1 MTDTEPGGRR
11 LAIIGCGAA
20 ARLCHLPALA
30 AGTPFRLVALVDR
43 IESNARDAAA
53 RYAEL
58 CAAQGTALGEAP
70 VVSGDLAA
78 VVPGIDAAVVATA
91 HDSHATVAMTLLRAG
106 KHVLIEKPLALTVE
120 QAERIRAASGESGA
134 LTMPA
139 HVRRLF
145 PSARWV
151 KSIIDSGRLGTVHRV
166 SWAEGRPYSWPLVSP
181 FMFGPVNAGG
191 GVLAD
196 SGPHVLD
203 MLLWWLGEPARV
215 TSVADNA
222 DGGADSEVSIGLTF
236 GTVEAQVELSRLR
249 ELGNTCAIAA
259 EHGMITVDTGFP
271 AEYTERDAVGTV
283 IASGPVPVLQPA
295 QDTWVGLFREQLADF
310 DGAIAGEPTR
320 LANFDDG
327 VATVRLLKACRALP
341 ASRLPQPWTGPHP
354 TTATVD
360 VRVAVTGATGFI
372 GSHIVERLLAAGG
385 RPVAIGR
392 DLTKFARLSHLDPG
406 RLQYVLAETRDR
418 RALVEAVR
426 GSDVIVHT
434 VYGSG
439 GSPEERWSVT
449 VDGTAAVLDAAVEAG
464 VSRIVYLSTVAVY
477 APSERTSIDEDC
489 PTLAPAGD
497 DLSYGRQK
505 LVAEQQIMAASGRV
519 EVVCLQP
526 TVVYGPAA
534 PSWTVQPLRRL
545 RVANHVLP
553 TGPDTGVCNAVH
565 VQDVADAAVFAT
577 TADGLD
583 QTRLLVSGPNV
594 VSWGQYYD
602 AYRSMLCLQPPQ
614 RHDPDALEAWER
626 GLYASRS
633 MVDTSRLR
641 AVGFEPRVPF
651 ADGIGHV
658 AAWARWAG
666 LTLRSSIVRVTGGA

>member
-1 MTDTEPGGRR
+1 MTDPEPGGRR

-30 AGTPFRLVALVDR
+30 AGTPLRLVALVDR
-43 IESNARDAAA
+43 VEANARDAAT

-58 CAAQGTALGEAP
+58 RAAHSTAPAEAP
-70 VVSGDLAA
+70 VVSGDLAT
-78 VVPGIDAAVVATA
+78 VLPGIDAAVVATA
-91 HDSHATVAMTLLRAG
+91 HESHAAVATTLLRAG

-120 QAERIRAASGESGA
+120 QAERIRAAAAESGA
-134 LTMPA
+134 LVMPA

-166 SWAEGRPYSWPLVSP
+166 SWAEGRPYSWPVVSP
-181 FMFGPVNAGG
+181 FMFEPASVGG

-203 MLLWWLGEPARV
+203 VLLWWLGEPARV

-222 DGGADSEVSIGLTF
+222 DGGADSEVAIGLTF

-271 AEYTERDAVGTV
+271 AEYTERDAVGAV

-295 QDTWVGLFREQLADF
+295 QGTWVGLFREQFADF
-310 DGAIAGEPTR
+310 DRAIVGEPTR

-327 VATVRLLKACRALP
+327 VATVRLLEACRALP
-341 ASRLPQPWTGPHP
+341 ANRLPQPWTGPHP
-354 TTATVD
+354 TTAMVD
-360 VRVAVTGATGFI
+360 ARVAVTGATGFI
-372 GSHIVERLLAAGG
+372 GSHIVERLLAAGA
-385 RPVAIGR
+385 RPVAVGR
-392 DLTKFARLSHLDPG
+392 NLAKFARLSHLDPD
-406 RLQYVLAETRDR
+406 RLQYALAETRDR
-418 RALVEAVR
+418 RALVEALR
-426 GSDVIVHT
+426 GSDVVVHT

-464 VSRIVYLSTVAVY
+464 VHRIVYLSTVAVY
-477 APSERTSIDEDC
+477 DAGERASIDEDC
-489 PTLAPAGD
+489 PTLAPAD
-497 DLSYGRQK
+497 NDLSYGRQK
-505 LVAEQQIMAASGRV
+505 LVAEQRIMTGSGRV

-526 TVVYGPAA
+526 TVVYGPGA
-534 PSWTVQPLRRL
+534 PSWTIQPLRRL
-545 RVANHVLP
+545 PVANHVLP
-553 TGPDTGVCNAVH
+553 TGPDTGACNAVH
-565 VQDVADAAVFAT
+565 IQDVADAVVFAT
-577 TADGLD
+577 TVDGLA
-583 QTRLLVSGPNV
+583 QTRLLISGPNV
-594 VSWGQYYD
+594 VPWGEFYD
-602 AYRSMLCLQPPQ
+602 AYRSMLGLQPPR

-626 GLYASRS
+626 GLYVSRS
-633 MVDTSRLR
+633 TVDTSRLR

-666 LTLRSSIVRVTGGA
+666 LA